1 MKIEKYNGYKYTRYI
16 FNILGLRMDFVLKN
30 IKL

>member
-16 FNILGLRMDFVLKN
+16 LNILGMHFDFVLKN